1 MKYALCLLAI
11 ASSAFGQTY
20 SVIHEKTLWRDRQHG
35 QLEISDAGI
44 RYTATKTK
52 EGRSWTYLD
61 IQYFDRISKTE
72 FVILTYDDRK
82 LYLGRDRQYRFRIT
96 DGELSGAAFQTIS
109 ARLGR
114 PVTNR
119 VLPDVTNVRYTVP
132 VKHLHAFGG
141 CEGELKFTKDAIYY
155 VTDHAEDAR
164 EWQLE
169 RDVQSV
175 WSMNRYQIEIHAY
188 DNNRREFSRTGI
200 YRFDLKQALDPDFYR
215 SLKLKMYNL
224 ETTHLLMR

>member
-1 MKYALCLLAI
+1 MKYVLLLLAF
-11 ASSAFGQTY
+11 ASFAIGETFP
-20 SVIHEKTLWRDRQHG
+20 VIHERTLQRDRQHG
-35 QLEISDAGI
+35 QIEITDDGI
-44 RYTATKTK
+44 NYTAEHPK
-52 EGRSWTYLD
+52 ESRSWKYLD

-72 FVILTYDDRK
+72 FAILTYEDQKR
-82 LYLGRDRQYRFRIT
+82 YLGRDHQYRFHIT
-96 DGELSGAAFQTIS
+96 DGELSDATFHNIS

-119 VLPDVTNVRYTVP
+119 VPAEVTDVVYSVP

-155 VTDHAEDAR
+155 VTDYTEDAR
-164 EWQLE
+164 EWQLA

-175 WSMNRYQIEIHAY
+175 WSMNRYQIEVHAF

-200 YRFDLKQALDPDFYR
+200 YKFDLKQPLDADFYR
-215 SLKLKMYNL
+215 SLKLQLYRL